1 MLLLKQ
7 SSSYQSIEKNYFKTY
22 LLAILIS
29 MKKYLISTISKIR
42 YPFERLEEFAE
53 NGESLEV
60 KIEGLENAT
69 CKNGPTIWHR
79 FRDFLPFN
87 DLDIS
92 YSLGEGS
99 TPLLESKQ
107 LAEYIGL
114 NTLFLKNETL
124 NPTWSFKDRGSFPC
138 ILMAKECKERFVATI
153 STGNMGAS
161 LAAYGAR
168 SGIKPIIFIPMFCPE
183 EKIRSMAIH
192 GAIIF
197 KVEAPDFGG
206 MKKKILSLADTLK
219 LRIVSGNGPIRVEGY
234 KFCSFELFEQLN
246 GKIPDFI
253 AVPTSACGHIR
264 GLFKGFCEL
273 REAGLIDQ
281 LPRMIIVQAANNSP
295 LVTAFKQRKDKPIAF
310 SDVHT
315 IAKAITTGNPMGGDE
330 ILHKA
335 YQYNWLAEDVT
346 EEEIL
351 IGQRLLGQAGFFVE
365 PSTATSLIAVKKLR
379 EAGQIKQDESVALM
393 LTGSGLKDSEV
404 FQHHPL
410 NLILSNTAKIES
422 DLSKVLS

>member
-1 MLLLKQ
+1 
-7 SSSYQSIEKNYFKTY
+7 
-22 LLAILIS
+22 
-29 MKKYLISTISKIR
+29 MKKYLISTISKKK

-60 KIEGLENAT
+60 KIEDLGSAT
-69 CKNGPTIWHR
+69 CKEGPTIWHR
-79 FRDFLPFN
+79 FKDFLPF
-87 DLDIS
+87 DDFDHS
-92 YSLGEGS
+92 FSLGEGS
-99 TPLLESKQ
+99 TPLLESKK
-107 LAEYIGL
+107 LAEYVGL
-114 NTLFLKNETL
+114 DSLLLKNETL
-124 NPTWSFKDRGSFPC
+124 NPTWSFKDRGSLPC
-138 ILMAKECKERFVATI
+138 ILMAKELGEDFVATI

-161 LAAYGAR
+161 LAAYAAR
-168 SGIKPIIFIPMFCPE
+168 SGIKPVIFIPVYCPE

-197 KVEAPDFGG
+197 KVEAPDFGE
-206 MKKKILSLADTLK
+206 MKKKVLGLAATLK

-234 KFCSFELFEQLN
+234 KFCAFELFEQLGRN
-246 GKIPDFI
+246 IPDFI

-273 REAGLIDQ
+273 LEARLISR

-295 LVTAFKQRKDKPIAF
+295 LVTAFKQGKEKPTPF
-310 SDVHT
+310 LDVHT

-335 YQYNWLAEDVT
+335 YKHNWLAEDVT

-351 IGQRLLGQAGFFVE
+351 TGQRLLGQAGFFVE
-365 PSTATSLIAVKKLR
+365 PSAATSLVAVKKLR
-379 EAGQIKQDESVALM
+379 EAGKIKPHESVVLM

-404 FQHHPL
+404 FEHHPL
-410 NLILSNTAKIES
+410 DVILSNLSQVEA
-422 DLSKVLS
+422 DLSKLLKHSL

>member
-1 MLLLKQ
+1 
-7 SSSYQSIEKNYFKTY
+7 
-22 LLAILIS
+22 
-29 MKKYLISTISKIR
+29 MKKYLISTISKTK

-60 KIEGLENAT
+60 KIEGLNRAT

-79 FRDFLPFN
+79 FRDFLPFDN
-87 DLDIS
+87 FDPS
-92 YSLGEGS
+92 FSLGEGS
-99 TPLLESKQ
+99 TPLLESKE
-107 LAEYIGL
+107 LADYVGL
-114 NTLFLKNETL
+114 NSLLLKNETL
-124 NPTWSFKDRGSFPC
+124 NPTWSFKDRGSLPC
-138 ILMAKECKERFVATI
+138 ILMAKEFGERFVATI

-168 SGIKPIIFIPMFCPE
+168 SGIKPIIFIPVFCPE

-197 KVEAPDFGG
+197 KIDAPDFGE
-206 MKKKILSLADTLK
+206 MKKRVLKLADVLK

-234 KFCSFELFEQLN
+234 KFCAFELFEQLN
-246 GKIPDFI
+246 GNIPDFI

-264 GLFKGFCEL
+264 GLFKGFSEL
-273 REAGLIDQ
+273 LEAGLISK

-295 LVTAFKQRKDKPIAF
+295 LVTAFKQGKHKPIPF
-310 SDVHT
+310 FDVHT

-335 YQYNWLAEDVT
+335 YEHNWLAEDVT

-351 IGQRLLGQAGFFVE
+351 IGQSLLGQAGFFVE
-365 PSTATSLIAVKKLR
+365 PSAATSLAAVKKLCK
-379 EAGQIKQDESVALM
+379 AGKIKQHESVVLM

-404 FQHHPL
+404 FHHHPL
-410 NLILSNTAKIES
+410 NMILSNLSQIET
-422 DLSKVLS
+422 DLSKVLAN

>member
-1 MLLLKQ
+1 MR
-7 SSSYQSIEKNYFKTY
+7 
-22 LLAILIS
+22 
-29 MKKYLISTISKIR
+29 KYLVSTISKTK
-42 YPFERLEEFAE
+42 YPFERLEECAE

-60 KIEGLENAT
+60 KIEGLESAT
-69 CKNGPTIWHR
+69 PKNGSTIWHR
-79 FRDFLPFN
+79 FRDFLPFDN
-87 DLDIS
+87 LNLS
-92 YSLGEGS
+92 FSLGEDS
-99 TPLLESKQ
+99 TPLLESKK
-107 LAEYIGL
+107 LAEYVGL
-114 NTLFLKNETL
+114 NSLLLKNETL

-138 ILMAKECKERFVATI
+138 ILMAKEFGEHFVATI

-168 SGIKPIIFIPMFCPE
+168 SGIKPIIFIPIFCSE

-192 GAIIF
+192 GATIF
-197 KVEAPDFGG
+197 KVDAPDFGE
-206 MKKKILSLADTLK
+206 MKKKILGLADTLK

-264 GLFKGFCEL
+264 GLFKGFSEL
-273 REAGLIDQ
+273 LEARLIDK

-295 LVTAFKQRKDKPIAF
+295 LVSAFKQGKQKPIPF
-310 SDVHT
+310 SNVHT

-335 YQYNWLAEDVT
+335 YKHNWLAEDVT

-365 PSTATSLIAVKKLR
+365 PSSATSLIAIKKLR
-379 EAGQIKQDESVALM
+379 EASKIKQHESVVLM

-410 NLILSNTAKIES
+410 NLILSNISQIEA
-422 DLSKVLS
+422 DLSKVLANPF